1 MSNEEL
7 LDCILSVDE
16 ILSEAEEALEK
27 RSYSS
32 ALNKIRQARDA
43 ISELR
48 EYDESEDG
56 RQEVDLA
63 VSKELR

>member
-16 ILSEAEEALEK
+16 ILSEAEESLEEK
-27 RSYSS
+27 SYSR
-32 ALNKIRQARDA
+32 ALSKIKEARDA

-48 EYDESEDG
+48 EDDEKDK
-56 RQEVDLA
+56 QEIDMD
-63 VSKELR
+63 VSRKM